1 MDMPGKL
8 TGKAFLLIAAIALMC
23 GAIRAAPAVAE
34 GAGKQY
40 GRTDLVSNV
49 AGRMFLTDSNLADP
63 WGMARGPEGPWWVAD
78 GGKGRVTL
86 YTGEGVR
93 FPALSPLAIDVPV
106 NPGGIHDYSTPSG
119 IVYNGT
125 DDFELAPGEPAR
137 FIVVTRD
144 GTVTGWSGYEDRNE
158 AALVADNAPYA
169 AYTGATIVAVRGK
182 NRLFAAN
189 FRQGRVEVFDEDFSP
204 MMLDEGAFTSPL
216 IPRGYAPYN
225 VQTIGDRIYVTF
237 AAPDDDGRDALPGE
251 GLGYA
256 AAFDTEGTLITLL
269 EPGPWMNAPWG
280 IALAPEKFGDHGG
293 RVLVANH
300 GSGAIA
306 AFDPG
311 TGRFRDYL
319 AGPAGTPLEIYG
331 LRGLGFG
338 NDGLAGPSD
347 VLYFTA
353 GSPDGRFGLFGAVT
367 IEESFPAESVDE
379 REGMY

>member
-1 MDMPGKL
+1 
-8 TGKAFLLIAAIALMC
+8 
-23 GAIRAAPAVAE
+23 
-34 GAGKQY
+34 
-40 GRTDLVSNV
+40 
-49 AGRMFLTDSNLADP
+49 
-63 WGMARGPEGPWWVAD
+63 
-78 GGKGRVTL
+78 
-86 YTGEGVR
+86 
-93 FPALSPLAIDVPV
+93 
-106 NPGGIHDYSTPSG
+106 
-119 IVYNGT
+119 
-125 DDFELAPGEPAR
+125 
-137 FIVVTRD
+137 
-144 GTVTGWSGYEDRNE
+144 
-158 AALVADNAPYA
+158 
-169 AYTGATIVAVRGK
+169 
-182 NRLFAAN
+182 
-189 FRQGRVEVFDEDFSP
+189 
-204 MMLDEGAFTSPL
+204 
-216 IPRGYAPYN
+216 
-225 VQTIGDRIYVTF
+225 
-237 AAPDDDGRDALPGE
+237 
-251 GLGYA
+251 
-256 AAFDTEGTLITLL
+256 
-269 EPGPWMNAPWG
+269 MNAPWG